1 MLATPSSNSDG
12 NIKEG
17 FHARNKHR
25 SRYDFD
31 VLTKS
36 CPELQPFVA
45 VNRYGDLSID
55 FTNQT
60 AVVTLNKALLA
71 AYYGV
76 EGWVIPPKFL
86 TPPVPSR
93 ADYVHHLADLISF
106 SGFDLD
112 KDGPAVRVL
121 DIGSGA
127 NAIYPLI
134 GHAEYGF
141 TYVGTDIDEEAIDFA
156 KQIVTANRKRIAE
169 DRITFR
175 HQPDERDIFLG
186 GIVRPGEKF
195 VCSMCNPPFHG
206 SQQEATESTMRKW
219 RNLGKKNLITKSKG
233 GQKSPVLNFGGSGR
247 ELIYPGGE
255 MKFLLYQIRQSAH
268 FSIRNNV
275 LWFTSLVSKAENLD
289 ATYRFLEE
297 TPGMVEHLTV
307 EMEHGNKKSRI
318 VAWTYQ
324 DVEQRAAWVKSY
336 LRTSAK

>member
-1 MLATPSSNSDG
+1 MFATPSSKTDG
-12 NIKEG
+12 NVKEG
-17 FHARNKHR
+17 FHIRNKHR
-25 SRYDFD
+25 QRYDFD

-45 VNRYGDLSID
+45 PNRYGDVSID

-76 EGWVIPPKFL
+76 KDWVIPPTFL

-93 ADYVHHLADLISF
+93 ADYVHHLADLIAF
-106 SGFDLD
+106 SGFDLS
-112 KDGPAVRVL
+112 KDGQAVRVL

-141 TYVGTDIDEEAIDFA
+141 SYVGTDIDEEAIDFA
-156 KQIVTANRKRIAE
+156 RQIVSRNGIAD
-169 DRITFR
+169 DRISFR
-175 HQPDERDIFLG
+175 HQPDEREIFLG

-206 SQQEATESTMRKW
+206 SEAEAKEGTMRKW
-219 RNLGKKNLITKSKG
+219 RNLGKKNLIKRDKG
-233 GQKSPVLNFGGSGR
+233 GRKEPVLNFGGSGR

-268 FSIRNNV
+268 FTIRNNV

-307 EMEHGNKKSRI
+307 EMEHGNKRSRI
-318 VAWTYQ
+318 VAWTYH
-324 DVEQRAAWVKSY
+324 DAEQRAAWVKSY
-336 LRTSAK
+336 LRASIK